1 MGTGSFAAVAFVQTN
16 CRISTT
22 PVAFGQYDPIVAHR
36 SADLNATGAITVACV
51 KGTAPTIALGA
62 GANAAAGARRMRL
75 AGESEFLDYQ
85 LYQPPTSQP
94 AAPCAFPG
102 ARMWGAAGAEV
113 FSASAAPSKTART
126 YNVCGTVRAGQ
137 NPRVGTYADI
147 VIATVN
153 F

>member
-1 MGTGSFAAVAFVQTN
+1 MAVVQTN

-36 SADLNATGAITVACV
+36 SADLNASGAITVACV

-62 GANAAAGARRMRL
+62 GANAAGSARRMRL
-75 AGESEFLDYQ
+75 ATESEFLDYQ
-85 LYQPPTSQP
+85 LYQPPTNQS

-102 ARMWGAAGAEV
+102 ARVWGAAGPET
-113 FSASAAPSKTART
+113 FSAGAAPSKSART

-137 NPRVGTYADI
+137 NPRVGNYADT